1 MSWFGRATSDTP
13 VATISQ
19 IELDNKII
27 EATSESIPNGEI
39 DLSIAFEI
47 TDLIRSKKI
56 LTKTA
61 MRSLKKRLN
70 LIYLNPNLLLS
81 SLKLIDLCIKNCGF
95 AFLIEISSK
104 EFMDYLIDFI
114 FKIHYNTKEL
124 TYDSHRSDGGGNGNG
139 GGDVGDVGNKIKIG
153 QTILSYLQNWKIIF
167 ENQQQLQYV
176 EKKYQELKNQ
186 GFEFPN
192 KHTNY
197 NDYDDQI
204 IQLNS
209 KFIVDSEVP
218 PDWVDNEECMI
229 CYSPFSMLNRKHHC
243 RACGGVFCQNHS
255 SNNIPLVNLGI
266 MEPVRVCDNCFVKY
280 DKSKNHLRNENNLLR
295 SIQNDTYGSRRSRND
310 QVNVVVDDE
319 EEQIRKAIELSLKE
333 SSGTESRLPPPV
345 ENTEPETI
353 SNDDDDDEDEDA
365 QMKAAIAASLKE
377 YETEKSRYSQYQ
389 QPQSTNQP
397 TQPTQP
403 ELDLYNIS
411 FPTFSSSSNYPQPQ
425 FTAPLPPPQNQQQQQ
440 QQQISSTGQS
450 VQPQDLSQTEEE
462 QINLFITL
470 MNNIKNDSRK
480 QKDIMYDSNLNELY
494 GKVIKFRPKLNKSLR
509 NSIEKYETFL
519 EMNNKISTI
528 TRLYDQFLEQKLNM
542 AYGNH
547 HINTL
552 PLQQQTENQFT
563 GGQQQQQQQ
572 LHLPAQGTGYL
583 RYGSDINVPQQQQQ
597 AVSPI
602 SPNEFYNNLPQHT
615 GFQNYPSYQQNQG
628 PQIDNS
634 YLSQQP
640 SGASTKQQQQQQQQ
654 QKQQQQKPPT
664 QTYPTQLQ
672 PSEPDFED
680 DRDENENE
688 NESVNTPRFKVST
701 SSGGTR
707 PVYPTNDFI
716 PDPYNNKLTTSA
728 TITTN
733 GEDNYVAVSLPHY
746 PPPEDLNNE
755 LPPQQHYVRRAS
767 SSLPANAYED
777 ASLKYPTL
785 ENVEYDYNKKKKRE
799 EEEEEENQ
807 NKNQRQQSDKA
818 KIKENDF
825 PDISKVSQFN
835 RHEEGEERKRSSSSE
850 NSNKKYV
857 VEPEPLIEL

>member
-1 MSWFGRATSDTP
+1 MSWFGRATSDAP

-19 IELDNKII
+19 VELDNKIV

-56 LTKTA
+56 LNKIA
-61 MRSLKKRLN
+61 MRSLKKRLT

-95 AFLIEISSK
+95 GFLIEISSK

-124 TYDSHRSDGGGNGNG
+124 TYGHGG
-139 GGDVGDVGNKIKIG
+139 GDVGNKIKIG
-153 QTILSYLQNWKIIF
+153 EMILKYLQNWKIIF

-186 GFEFPN
+186 GFEFPDN
-192 KHTNY
+192 NNNSGE
-197 NDYDDQI
+197 NDDFNDQVT
-204 IQLNS
+204 QLNS
-209 KFIVDSEVP
+209 KFVVDSEVP

-243 RACGGVFCQNHS
+243 RACGGVFCQIHS

-266 MEPVRVCDNCFVKY
+266 MEPVRVCDNCFAKY
-280 DKSKNHLRNENNLLR
+280 DKSKKHLRNTSSSGDYNHQLR
-295 SIQNDTYGSRRSRND
+295 SIQNDYGGTHGSRRQGNNND
-310 QVNVVVDDE
+310 DDNDE

-333 SSGTESRLPPPV
+333 SGAGGSGSGGPNSIPSQSRPSAQPPIDR
-345 ENTEPETI
+345 EPELETG
-353 SNDDDDDEDEDA
+353 NADDDEDAE
-365 QMKAAIAASLKE
+365 MKVAIAASLKE
-377 YETEKSRYSQYQ
+377 YETEKSRQSQYQ
-389 QPQSTNQP
+389 QIQPVQSTQS
-397 TQPTQP
+397 TQP

-411 FPTFSSSSNYPQPQ
+411 FPTFSSTSNYPQPQ
-425 FTAPLPPPQNQQQQQ
+425 FTASQPPPQQQQQ
-440 QQQISSTGQS
+440 QQAQQQAPS
-450 VQPQDLSQTEEE
+450 QDLSQAEEE

-470 MNNIKNDSRK
+470 MNSIKNDSRK
-480 QKDIMYDSNLNELY
+480 QKDIMYDTNLNELY
-494 GKVIKFRPKLNKSLR
+494 GKVIKLRPKLNKSLR

-547 HINTL
+547 HIST
-552 PLQQQTENQFT
+552 QFT
-563 GGQQQQQQQ
+563 GVPQQQQEGQFTGSQQQQQQQ
-572 LHLPAQGTGYL
+572 QPHLPAQGTGYP
-583 RYGSDINVPQQQQQ
+583 RYGGSDTNVAQQQQQ
-597 AVSPI
+597 PPI

-615 GFQNYPSYQQNQG
+615 GFQNYPSYPQNQG
-628 PQIDNS
+628 TAPDNS

-640 SGASTKQQQQQQQQ
+640 SGASTR
-654 QKQQQQKPPT
+654 QKQQQPPI
-664 QTYPTQLQ
+664 QTYPNQLQ

-680 DRDENENE
+680 DDNEE
-688 NESVNTPRFKVST
+688 PVNTPQIRVAHNRT
-701 SSGGTR
+701 SSGSC
-707 PVYPTNDFI
+707 PVYPTNDII
-716 PDPYNNKLTTSA
+716 PDPYSANTNKSTTPNS
-728 TITTN
+728 
-733 GEDNYVAVSLPHY
+733 DDHNYVAVSLPHY
-746 PPPEDLNNE
+746 PPPEDLSNE

-767 SSLPANAYED
+767 SSLPPNAYED

-785 ENVEYDYNKKKKRE
+785 ENVEHDYDKKK
-799 EEEEEENQ
+799 NQ
-807 NKNQRQQSDKA
+807 EQQQSVN
-818 KIKENDF
+818 ESDF
-825 PDISKVSQFN
+825 PDVSKVSQFN
-835 RHEEGEERKRSSSSE
+835 NRGEEDEGRRNSGASGAS
-850 NSNKKYV
+850 SNKKFV